1 MQIIEQFGS
10 PFVGGILIGLSAS
23 MLLLLKGRV
32 FGVSGI
38 VAGALYPKKGD
49 TAWRVAAL
57 AGLVAAGLLSSFLEP
72 ELLVGSTTG
81 AFGRYILAGLLV
93 GFGTQLGSGCTSGHG
108 VCGMSRMSPRSL
120 VATITF
126 ISVGILVVLCE
137 ITFSGVFLC
146 TSFWPWACYL
156 WNDAASEGIGIFRY
170 LWSMG
175 PESYCSDGRSYSG
188 SLCFLSAYY
197 QAAKSHACDP
207 FSNTNP
213 SRY

>member
-126 ISVGILVVLCE
+126 ISVGILVVAM
-137 ITFSGVFLC
+137 I
-146 TSFWPWACYL
+146 
-156 WNDAASEGIGIFRY
+156 
-170 LWSMG
+170 
-175 PESYCSDGRSYSG
+175 RSVG
-188 SLCFLSAYY
+188 GAL
-197 QAAKSHACDP
+197 
-207 FSNTNP
+207 
-213 SRY
+213 